1 MALATLNR
9 VLPLLVCPRC
19 RSAVAADGAA
29 FRCTADGCPYS
40 AAGSFP
46 VVSDWPVLVDFE
58 RSVLSLDEVSAWV
71 RTSGRAH
78 RELHRSRVD
87 MIPPPLR
94 RVLKPVN
101 HVAEKNIARLVG
113 LMPKRCGRV
122 LVIGGG
128 TLGNGVDA
136 LYRSGADV
144 EVIGMDLYASDL
156 TVAIADGHALPLADG
171 CIDAVVIQA
180 VLEHVLDPG
189 QVVAE
194 IHRVLVDGGLV
205 YAETPFLQ
213 HVHAGAYDFTRFTA
227 SGHRYLFRRFEQI
240 DAGPVAGPG
249 TQLLWSVDHLARG
262 LARSQYAGRVVRALF
277 FWLRFLDR
285 MVPRRYANDCASGVY
300 FLGRRSEIQLTPR
313 DIVDYYPGAQRG

>member
-1 MALATLNR
+1 MALATLSR
-9 VLPLLVCPRC
+9 VRPLLVCPRC

-29 FRCTADGCPYS
+29 FRCTAIGCPY
-40 AAGSFP
+40 AEVGSFP
-46 VVSDWPVLVDFE
+46 IVGDWPVLVDFE
-58 RSVLSLDEVSAWV
+58 RSVLSRDEVSAWAG
-71 RTSGRAH
+71 TSGRAR
-78 RELHRSRVD
+78 RELHRSRVGA
-87 MIPPPLR
+87 IPPAVR
-94 RVLKPVN
+94 RIWKPVN
-101 HVAEKNIARLVG
+101 RIAEKNIAKLIG
-113 LMPKRCGRV
+113 LMPDDCRRV

-136 LYRSGADV
+136 LYRSAPDV
-144 EVIGMDLYASDL
+144 ELIGMDLYASDL
-156 TVAIADGHALPLADG
+156 TVVVADGHALPLADG
-171 CIDAVVIQA
+171 CIDAVITQA

-194 IHRVLVDGGLV
+194 IHRVLRDDGLV

-262 LARSQYAGRVVRALF
+262 LARSQDAGRIVRALF

-285 MVPRRYANDCASGVY
+285 MVPRRYANDCASGVF
-300 FLGRRSEIQLTPR
+300 FLGRRSEIELTPR
-313 DIVDYYPGAQRG
+313 EIVDYYPGAQRG